1 MTYEEAKQK
10 LEEAIGAPIVE
21 IHEWIDYYSYEDSK
35 KGKSNV
41 RTGNSSYCLPRFR
54 KRSEPLPTLRSN
66 FPLFAKIQSIFS
78 KSKRWGVE

>member
-35 KGKSNV
+35 K
-41 RTGNSSYCLPRFR
+41 R
-54 KRSEPLPTLRSN
+54 
-66 FPLFAKIQSIFS
+66 
-78 KSKRWGVE
+78 